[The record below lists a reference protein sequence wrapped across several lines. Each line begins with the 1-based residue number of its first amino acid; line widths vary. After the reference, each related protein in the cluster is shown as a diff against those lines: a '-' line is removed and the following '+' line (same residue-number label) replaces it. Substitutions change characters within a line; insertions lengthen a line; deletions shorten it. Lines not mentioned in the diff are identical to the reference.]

1 MIERM
6 KKVAIVCLAD
16 DRTGTLERLRE
27 LGIVHLVDVQEPAS
41 RELEVLTR
49 RRDAVARAS
58 SILAGRKGAPDA
70 ASVPAR
76 FRNLSAEELAD
87 EILRL
92 SSQSVEAENKASEWM
107 RVRRLIEPWGSFSRG
122 DLQRIEASGY
132 RVILGTAAA
141 DQLPELPPEAVF
153 REIRRR
159 GKTVWFAVI
168 VPPDVEVDIPPAP
181 LPETTEIEKVDAAVA
196 AARRQREEAE
206 TTLAALKW
214 LNGHI
219 KQGLNRLDAEIEY
232 IRARD
237 GMGEKGRLVFL
248 RGFVPI
254 SRASGLAEAA
264 RRHGWAV
271 RIEDPAEDDEQVPT
285 RIVLP
290 RWIEPIRSVFHALGI
305 TPGYR
310 EVDISAWFLLFLSIF
325 FAMLIGDAGYGVLFL
340 AATLVARRKYRTAP
354 ASPFWLFGIF
364 SVATIVWGMMTGT
377 YFGLQG
383 VPAPLSGFEIPWLKD
398 PANVQR
404 LCFLLGAIHLSI
416 AHGWNALIFA
426 PRLKALGE
434 VSWGLILWGNY
445 FLARTLVVGDPLPS
459 LAVPVFYGAGI
470 AGVILFS
477 SPQRN
482 PLKTVGAGLGALAL
496 GIVGSFV
503 DLVSYIR
510 LYAVGAASLAI
521 EQTFNQMAT
530 GMDLPFWLT
539 PLVAALILAAGH
551 GLNILLGA
559 MAVVV
564 HGIRLNVLE
573 FSTHLGLQWAGVPYR
588 PFARRESVAP
598 ETGS

>member
-6 KKVAIVCLAD
+6 KKVAVVCLAD
-16 DRTGTLERLRE
+16 DRTQALERLRE
-27 LGIVHLVDVQEPAS
+27 LGTVHLVDVQEPAS
-41 RELEVLTR
+41 QELEALTR

-58 SILAGRKGAPDA
+58 SILAGRKGASDA
-70 ASVPAR
+70 SLPAGVR
-76 FRNLSAEELAD
+76 DLSAEDLAD

-92 SSQSVEAENKASEWM
+92 SSQSAEAENKASEWL
-107 RVRRLIEPWGSFSRG
+107 RIRRLIEPWGSFSMA
-122 DLQRIEASGY
+122 DLQRIEAGGFQ
-132 RVILGTAAA
+132 VILATAAA
-141 DQLPELPPEAVF
+141 DQLPELPEGAVL
-153 REIRRR
+153 REIRRE
-159 GKTVWFAVI
+159 GKTVWFVVI
-168 VPPDVEVDIPPAP
+168 VPDGVEVDVPRAP
-181 LPETTEIEKVDAAVA
+181 LPETTDIEQVDAALA
-196 AARRQREEAE
+196 ASRRQREETEAM
-206 TTLAALKW
+206 LAALKC
-214 LNGHI
+214 LTDRL
-219 KQGLNRLDAEIEY
+219 KQGLDRLDAEIEY

-248 RGFVPI
+248 QGFVPVSQA
-254 SRASGLAEAA
+254 SRLAEAA
-264 RRHGWAV
+264 QEHGWAV
-271 RIEDPAEDDEQVPT
+271 RIEDPADDDEQVPT

-290 RWIEPIRSVFHALGI
+290 KWVEPIRSVFQALGI

-325 FAMLIGDAGYGVLFL
+325 FAMLIGDAGYGLLFL
-340 AATLVARRKYRTAP
+340 AVTLVARRKYRTAP

-364 SVATIVWGMMTGT
+364 SAATIIWGVMTGT
-377 YFGLQG
+377 YFGVQG
-383 VPAPLSGFEIPWLKD
+383 VPAPLAGFEVAWLKD
-398 PANVQR
+398 PTNVQR

-434 VSWGLILWGNY
+434 ISWGLILWGNY
-445 FLARTLVVGDPLPS
+445 FLARTLVVGDPMPS
-459 LAVPVFYGAGI
+459 FTVPVFYGVGI
-470 AGVILFS
+470 VGVVLFS

-482 PLKTVGAGLGALAL
+482 PLKTVGAGLGALLL

-521 EQTFNQMAT
+521 EQTFNQMAA
-530 GMDLPFWLT
+530 GMHLPFWLT

-588 PFARRESVAP
+588 PFAHREPAASGP
-598 ETGS
+598 EG